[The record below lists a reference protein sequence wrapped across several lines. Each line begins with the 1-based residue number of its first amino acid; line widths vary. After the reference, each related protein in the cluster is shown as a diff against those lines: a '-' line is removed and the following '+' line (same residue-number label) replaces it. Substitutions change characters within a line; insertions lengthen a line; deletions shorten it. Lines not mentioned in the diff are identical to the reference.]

1 MLTMFYTPSIF
12 LSILFLISCL
22 GLFAVRFIKTEL
34 SRDFDD
40 LFIFIQVTY
49 SAILI
54 SHGWRLDPILIFAQ
68 FLLIISINLLV
79 WENLRLRGLVGNKKN
94 QET

>member
-22 GLFAVRFIKTEL
+22 GLFTVRFIKSEL
-34 SRDFDD
+34 TRDLDD
-40 LFIFIQVTY
+40 LFIFIQITY
-49 SAILI
+49 AAILI

-68 FLLIISINLLV
+68 LLLIISINLLV
-79 WENLRLRGLVGNKKN
+79 WENLRLRGFLNIKN
-94 QET
+94 N

>member
-49 SAILI
+49 AAILI